1 MRELFPGRVDETM
14 HLQTDRAAKGHGHAR
29 SFADARAYNLAKMWR
44 KEKPAIQRP
53 RGSRRGGDAEAPQ
66 VHGARHSRPLR
77 PRERDAPRHPPVHVS
92 LA

>member
-44 KEKPAIQRP
+44 KEKPAIRRP
-53 RGSRRGGDAEAPQ
+53 RGGVGAAATPKPRRFTEPAIAGHCAHANATLLGVLQYTCP
-66 VHGARHSRPLR
+66 
-77 PRERDAPRHPPVHVS
+77 
-92 LA
+92 